1 MADYSDLA
9 SLMAGSRRSNPYDR
23 KRQFAQQMIASGADY
38 SPVDHPLQG
47 AARLAQALVGG
58 WMANKADSEEK
69 DAREQLSQKIADA
82 GKIVDPQERIAAYT
96 AIDPQIGMRAGSQF
110 AVEQAKIKAQNE
122 RLGAAAD
129 GFGSSYGLPPQGGQI
144 QQAPLPAP
152 GGYQGAL
159 GGFESGN
166 NPTAV
171 NPQSGAAGQ
180 FQFMPQTWAE
190 VRAKHPDLQLPETPT
205 QATPQ
210 QQAAAEARFRDSNAQ
225 TLQAAGIPPT
235 PGNLY
240 LAHRTGAQ
248 GAQTLLKADPNA
260 PMASV
265 VPQSWIAQ
273 NPDMQGKTVGQFV
286 QMAQQRFP
294 GGQSTQQSVNVQ
306 ATPPGQPQPLTV
318 NMRGPGGIPQGSA
331 DGPMPPMQG
340 APPPPQAPGGMP
352 AVMAQ
357 APAIPDVPRPQPNPQ
372 TIQRLQG
379 MIRNGMMTPQQAEAA
394 MNAEIDRDW
403 GVARDRAK
411 MQFQQQTTDFA
422 DQRRTQREIEKDDRN
437 RNQPSRQELEKLHT
451 ARTEA
456 ATIASALNDF
466 QREFQNTGTWGAVK
480 SVAGATTPVNT
491 AYNAAALMAKG
502 EALFNLGVLN
512 GPDLD
517 IIRRTLPDP
526 STMKGATTSNQDMSA
541 AVGKVIDLL
550 QTRLASRE
558 KQLGLPVTDVR
569 GAANELRATMPGGPS
584 PQPSNGPVAPGAIE
598 EGYRFKGGNPADKN
612 NWERVQ

>member
-1 MADYSDLA
+1 MPDEYSL
-9 SLMAGSRRSNPYDR
+9 SSTMAGGRRRSPYDR
-23 KRQFAQQMIASGADY
+23 KRALAEQMIRSGADY

-58 WMANKADSEEK
+58 WMANKADTEEK
-69 DAREQLSQKIADA
+69 DATAARNTKLAAAMAEP
-82 GKIVDPQERIAAYT
+82 DPQKRIGLLSAVDQELGARLSGT
-96 AIDPQIGMRAGSQF
+96 LAI
-110 AVEQAKIKAQNE
+110 EQAKVKAQRE
-122 RLGAAAD
+122 GFGVAAD

-152 GGYQGAL
+152 GQDPAANAIAGI
-159 GGFESGN
+159 ESGGRYDAVGPVANKQGNRAYGKYQVLDTNIGPWTQEVLGRPMTPQEFLANPQAQDAVFKAKFGQYQQQYGPEGAARAWFAGEGGMN
-166 NPTAV
+166 NPNAADV
-171 NPQSGAAGQ
+171 NGMTVQRYGQKFAQAMPPQPGQ
-180 FQFMPQTWAE
+180 A
-190 VRAKHPDLQLPETPT
+190 
-205 QATPQ
+205 
-210 QQAAAEARFRDSNAQ
+210 
-225 TLQAAGIPPT
+225 PP
-235 PGNLY
+235 
-240 LAHRTGAQ
+240 
-248 GAQTLLKADPNA
+248 A
-260 PMASV
+260 PPV
-265 VPQSWIAQ
+265 
-273 NPDMQGKTVGQFV
+273 T
-286 QMAQQRFP
+286 
-294 GGQSTQQSVNVQ
+294 VQ

-318 NMRGPGGIPQGSA
+318 NMRGPGGVPQGSA
-331 DGPMPPMQG
+331 DGAMPPMQG

-357 APAIPDVPRPQPNPQ
+357 APAIPDVPRPRPTREQ
-372 TIQRLQG
+372 
-379 MIRNGMMTPQQAEAA
+379 IRRAQDQILAGTPRAQAEAA

-403 GVARDRAK
+403 SVQRDRAK
-411 MQFQQQTTDFA
+411 MQFQQQSVDYA
-422 DQRRTQREIEKDDRN
+422 DQRRTQREAEKDERN
-437 RNQPSRQELEKLHT
+437 RSQPTRQEIEKLHT

-456 ATIASALNDF
+456 ATIVSALNDF

>member
-1 MADYSDLA
+1 MPEDYSLA
-9 SLMAGSRRSNPYDR
+9 SLMAGGRRRSPYDG
-23 KRQFAQQMIASGADY
+23 KRRFAEQMMQMGADA
-38 SPVDHPLQG
+38 SPVLHPLQG

-58 WMANKADSEEK
+58 WMANKADTEEK
-69 DAREQLSQKIADA
+69 DAETKRNETLSAELAKLDPNGSLSGIAKIDPSLALKIAGQGLVEKQKIAAQGQQRGQQATEWA
-82 GKIVDPQERIAAYT
+82 GGY
-96 AIDPQIGMRAGSQF
+96 
-110 AVEQAKIKAQNE
+110 
-122 RLGAAAD
+122 GA
-129 GFGSSYGLPPQGGQI
+129 PQGGQI

-152 GGYQGAL
+152 GTDPAANAIAGIESAGGPNGGYGAVGPVANKQGNRAFGKYQVLDTNIGPWTQEVL
-159 GGFESGN
+159 GKPMTPEEFLANPQAQDAVFKAKFGQYQQKYGPEGAARAWFAGEGGMN
-166 NPTAV
+166 NP
-171 NPQSGAAGQ
+171 GAADVNGMTVQRYGQ
-180 FQFMPQTWAE
+180 KFAQAMP
-190 VRAKHPDLQLPETPT
+190 
-205 QATPQ
+205 PQ
-210 QQAAAEARFRDSNAQ
+210 PGPAPAA
-225 TLQAAGIPPT
+225 PPVT
-235 PGNLY
+235 
-240 LAHRTGAQ
+240 
-248 GAQTLLKADPNA
+248 
-260 PMASV
+260 
-265 VPQSWIAQ
+265 
-273 NPDMQGKTVGQFV
+273 
-286 QMAQQRFP
+286 
-294 GGQSTQQSVNVQ
+294 VQ

-331 DGPMPPMQG
+331 DGAMPPMQG

-379 MIRNGMMTPQQAEAA
+379 MIRNGLMTPQQAEAA

>member
-1 MADYSDLA
+1 MPDYSDLA
-9 SLMAGSRRSNPYDR
+9 SLMAGGRRGSPYDS
-23 KRQFAQQMIASGADY
+23 KRRFAEQMLQMGADA
-38 SPVDHPLQG
+38 SPIQHPLQG

-144 QQAPLPAP
+144 QRAPLPAP
-152 GGYQGAL
+152 GQDPAANAIAGI
-159 GGFESGN
+159 ESGGRYDAVGPVANKQGNRAYGKYQVLDTNIGPWTQEVLGRPMTPQEFLANPQAQDAVFKAKFGQYQQQYGPEGAARAWFAGEGGMN
-166 NPTAV
+166 NPNAADV
-171 NPQSGAAGQ
+171 NGMTVQRYGQKFAQAMPPQPGQ
-180 FQFMPQTWAE
+180 
-190 VRAKHPDLQLPETPT
+190 
-205 QATPQ
+205 
-210 QQAAAEARFRDSNAQ
+210 AQ
-225 TLQAAGIPPT
+225 PAPPVT
-235 PGNLY
+235 
-240 LAHRTGAQ
+240 
-248 GAQTLLKADPNA
+248 
-260 PMASV
+260 
-265 VPQSWIAQ
+265 
-273 NPDMQGKTVGQFV
+273 
-286 QMAQQRFP
+286 
-294 GGQSTQQSVNVQ
+294 VQ

-331 DGPMPPMQG
+331 DGAMPPMQG

-357 APAIPDVPRPQPNPQ
+357 APAIPDVPRPQP
-372 TIQRLQG
+372 
-379 MIRNGMMTPQQAEAA
+379 TPQQIRRAQDQILAGTPRAQAEAA

-584 PQPSNGPVAPGAIE
+584 PQPSNGPIAPGAIE